1 MRFCE
6 NTEIRAQLPRMF
18 PLPSVT
24 ISRSRDYAL
33 LNRIATSEKIYRA
46 TSDDGSPLP
55 GRWRVAERED
65 CIYFLATKGEHIL
78 GFCAFYPLNAVTYES
93 HLCFLSRGPVN
104 ELCYREM
111 LSWMWA
117 NSKAQRII
125 GAIPEY
131 NHLAIAFC
139 KRIGFERFGWNR
151 DSWLKDGKLYAQVW
165 MGISRP
171 LPTDSTMSAR
181 GHVEGRGAQVPAS
194 GPNGS
199 TSEGSCV

>member
-1 MRFCE
+1 MSAAVKLA
-6 NTEIRAQLPRMF
+6 THP
-18 PLPSVT
+18 VT

-33 LNRIATSEKIYRA
+33 LNRIATSPEIYRA
-46 TSDDGSPLP
+46 SSDDGSPRPTL
-55 GRWRVAERED
+55 WRLSERED
-65 CIYFLATKGEHIL
+65 SIYLLAQEGEQIL
-78 GFCAFYPLNAVTYES
+78 GFCAFYPLNAVTFES

-104 ELCYREM
+104 EFCYREM

-117 NSKAQRII
+117 NTKAQRII

-171 LPTDSTMSAR
+171 LPTDSAMLDR
-181 GHVEGRGAQVPAS
+181 GRAEGRGAQAPAS
-194 GPNGS
+194 DANGS
-199 TSEGSCV
+199 TNEGSCA